1 MVTVDRLRGGRILRS
16 APWPSLLASLAAAL
30 LLLCIAAIGHGTGLT
45 APTTLLGLAACGA
58 AAAHGLDEAATSVA
72 DASPTSR
79 RRRLGWRMLLVILP
93 MTVAIFGLLTLNYLD
108 PETQWLRLFPLAAGT
123 VAIGTAV
130 AAVMRRHGSA
140 APGDLAGAI
149 TLVGVILV
157 VAIDPLRRWVQ
168 LLPFG
173 DTEQAGRSSAL
184 WFAVVGGCIVVT
196 LACTRDPGRPG
207 TRILLTGNGN
217 HSSSSPRQDS

>member
-1 MVTVDRLRGGRILRS
+1 MASVDWLRGGRILRS
-16 APWPSLLASLAAAL
+16 APWSSLLASLAAAGL
-30 LLLCIAAIGHGTGLT
+30 LICIAAVAHNTGLT

-58 AAAHGLDEAATSVA
+58 AAAHVLDESATSVA

-79 RRRLGWRMLLVILP
+79 RHRLGWRMLLVILP
-93 MTVAIFGLLTLNYLD
+93 LTVAIGGLLILNYLD
-108 PETQWLRLFPLAAGT
+108 PETQWLRLLPLAAAA
-123 VAIGTAV
+123 VAIGTGL
-130 AAVMRRHGSA
+130 AAVMRHHGSA

-149 TLVGVILV
+149 TLVGIILV

-173 DTEQAGRSSAL
+173 DTEQAGRSSAF
-184 WFAVVGGCIVVT
+184 WSAVVVGCVVVT

-207 TRILLTGNGN
+207 TRSI
-217 HSSSSPRQDS
+217 SPGAIRASGV